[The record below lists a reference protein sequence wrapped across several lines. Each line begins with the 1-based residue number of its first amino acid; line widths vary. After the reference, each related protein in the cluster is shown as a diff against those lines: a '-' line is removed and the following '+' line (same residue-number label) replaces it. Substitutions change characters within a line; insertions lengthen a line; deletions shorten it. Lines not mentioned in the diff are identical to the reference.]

1 MDFLSSHIKELMVTG
16 MFGAVGYALKV
27 GATWLWDKKFQPF
40 MDKIEGGYQIALRS
54 ETTLKELKMNGGASI
69 KDVVNKINHTTQEIK
84 TDVDYIKKRN
94 ANRIYMDSQ
103 PIFES
108 DENGNCF
115 RVNKRWMELT
125 GYSQEE
131 AAGYGWMGC
140 IANEVAKQ
148 RVYDKW
154 DAMIKDYDRF
164 DEVFQ
169 IRNNINKEPIT
180 VRCIAIV
187 ERNAKRSIE
196 YILATMEKI

>member
-115 RVNKRWMELT
+115 RVNKRWSELT
-125 GYSQEE
+125 GYSRED
-131 AAGYGWMGC
+131 ACGYGWMELISSESVREKIC
-140 IANEVAKQ
+140 A
-148 RVYDKW
+148 KW
-154 DAMIKDYDRF
+154 DSMVHDFDRF
-164 DEVFQ
+164 DEVFP
-169 IRNNINKEPIT
+169 IRNNITKESIM

-187 ERNAKRSIE
+187 ERNAKREIE
-196 YILATMEKI
+196 YILATIEKV